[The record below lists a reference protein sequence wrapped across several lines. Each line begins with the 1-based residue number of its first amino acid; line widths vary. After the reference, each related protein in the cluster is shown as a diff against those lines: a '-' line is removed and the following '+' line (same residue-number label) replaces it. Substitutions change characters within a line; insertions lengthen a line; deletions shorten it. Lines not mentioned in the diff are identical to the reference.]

1 MNERLHI
8 LLADDHAHFRAGIR
22 ALLLTEPD
30 LAVVG
35 EAATGEEAVAE
46 AERLQPD
53 VVVMDLNMPALNGI
67 EATRRITYT
76 SPHIAVLV
84 ISMFEADDSVFA
96 AVQAGARGYLLKGA
110 PKAEVL
116 RAIRAVASG
125 EALFGPSIA
134 RRLVGYFGTGR
145 ASTAAP
151 AVPELTE
158 RERDVLEL
166 IAQHRSNAEIA
177 QQLVLSEKTVRNY
190 VSNVCA
196 KLQVADR
203 AEAILR
209 ARGAGMGP
217 GTGH

>member
-35 EAATGEEAVAE
+35 EAATGAEAVAQ

-53 VVVMDLNMPALNGI
+53 VVVMDLNMPDLNGI
-67 EATRRITYT
+67 EATRRITYA

-84 ISMFEADDSVFA
+84 LSMFEADDSVFA

-134 RRLVGYFGTGR
+134 RRLVSYFGPSRGATP
-145 ASTAAP
+145 AP
-151 AVPELTE
+151 AFPELTE
-158 RERDVLEL
+158 REHEILEL
-166 IAQHRSNAEIA
+166 IAQHLSNAEIA
-177 QQLVLSEKTVRNY
+177 QKLALSDKTVRNY

-196 KLQVADR
+196 KLQVASR

-209 ARGAGMGP
+209 AREAGLGP
-217 GTGH
+217 RAGR

>member
-1 MNERLHI
+1 MNERIHI
-8 LLADDHAHFRAGIR
+8 LLADDHGHFRAGIR

-35 EAATGEEAVAE
+35 EAATGEEAVAQ

-53 VVVMDLNMPALNGI
+53 VVVMDLNMPDLNGI
-67 EATRRITYT
+67 EATRRITYA

-84 ISMFEADDSVFA
+84 LSMFEADDSVFA

-116 RAIRAVASG
+116 RAIRALASG

-134 RRLVGYFGTGR
+134 RRLVGYFGPAR
-145 ASTAAP
+145 SAAP
-151 AVPELTE
+151 APAFPELTE
-158 RERDVLEL
+158 REREILEL
-166 IAQHRSNAEIA
+166 IAQHLSNVDIA
-177 QQLVLSEKTVRNY
+177 QKLVLSEKTVRNY

-209 ARGAGMGP
+209 ARQAGLGP
-217 GTGH
+217 GSWR

>member
-1 MNERLHI
+1 
-8 LLADDHAHFRAGIR
+8 
-22 ALLLTEPD
+22 
-30 LAVVG
+30 
-35 EAATGEEAVAE
+35 
-46 AERLQPD
+46 
-53 VVVMDLNMPALNGI
+53 MDLNMPDLNGI
-67 EATRRITYT
+67 EATRRISYA

-110 PKAEVL
+110 PKVEVL

-134 RRLVGYFGTGR
+134 RRLVKYFGPGR
-145 ASTAAP
+145 NAMPSPTFP
-151 AVPELTE
+151 DLTE
-158 RERDVLEL
+158 REREVLKL

-177 QQLVLSEKTVRNY
+177 QQLVLSEKPVRNY
-190 VSNVCA
+190 VSKVCA

-209 ARGAGMGP
+209 AREAGLGP
-217 GTGH
+217 RAGR

>member
-1 MNERLHI
+1 MNERIHI

-35 EAATGEEAVAE
+35 EAETGEEAVAQ

-53 VVVMDLNMPALNGI
+53 VVIMDLNMPALNGI
-67 EATRRITYT
+67 EATRRITYA

-134 RRLVGYFGTGR
+134 RRLVGYFGIGR

-151 AVPELTE
+151 AFPELTE

-177 QQLVLSEKTVRNY
+177 HQLVLSEKTVRNY

-209 ARGAGMGP
+209 AREAGLGPGAGR
-217 GTGH
+217 

>member
-1 MNERLHI
+1 M
-8 LLADDHAHFRAGIR
+8 AQ
-22 ALLLTEPD
+22 
-30 LAVVG
+30 
-35 EAATGEEAVAE
+35 

-53 VVVMDLNMPALNGI
+53 VVVMDLNMPNLNGV
-67 EATRRITYT
+67 EATRRITYA

-134 RRLVGYFGTGR
+134 RRLVHHFGPAR
-145 ASTAAP
+145 SATAAP
-151 AVPELTE
+151 AFPELTE
-158 RERDVLEL
+158 REREILEL
-166 IAQHRSNAEIA
+166 IAQHRSNSEIA

-209 ARGAGMGP
+209 AREAGLGPGAGRGKAP
-217 GTGH
+217 ASERTRHARRIPCQHRGSRHDGQHGRELS

>member
-1 MNERLHI
+1 MNERIHI

-35 EAATGEEAVAE
+35 EAATGEEAVAQ

-53 VVVMDLNMPALNGI
+53 VVVMDLNMPEINGI
-67 EATRRITYT
+67 EATRRITYA

-134 RRLVGYFGTGR
+134 RRLVGYFGAGR

-151 AVPELTE
+151 AFPELTE

-177 QQLVLSEKTVRNY
+177 HQLVLSEKTVRNY

-209 ARGAGMGP
+209 ARESGLGSG
-217 GTGH
+217 GTR

>member
-1 MNERLHI
+1 MDEKTHI

-30 LAVVG
+30 LVVVG
-35 EAATGEEAVAE
+35 EAATGAEAVRQ

-53 VVVMDLNMPALNGI
+53 VVIMDLNMPDLNGI
-67 EATRRITYT
+67 DATRRITYA

-134 RRLVGYFGTGR
+134 RRLVSYFGPTRR
-145 ASTAAP
+145 AALAP
-151 AVPELTE
+151 AFPELTE
-158 RERDVLEL
+158 REREILEL
-166 IAQHRSNAEIA
+166 IAQHLSNSEIA
-177 QQLVLSEKTVRNY
+177 QTLALSEKTVRNY
-190 VSNVCA
+190 VSNVCT

-203 AEAILR
+203 AQAILR
-209 ARGAGMGP
+209 AKAAGLGP
-217 GTGH
+217 GL